1 MAQPDLTSH
10 HVNYLIWRYLQ
21 ESGHGE
27 AAVTLQRA
35 WNRDPQTLPFA
46 PYIRTHA
53 LVSLVQKGLQYH
65 ELEQSLDKEGNS
77 VPFEPSDYFFGPKP
91 FDPEKQQGP
100 SELIVSANQPPVSP
114 TGKVARDGVVVNGHS
129 TTEVAAPENDQASQ
143 KGGDR
148 GEVNGDEVSMDVDST
163 NGIANERKPDIA
175 KSPSVGE
182 TATVDGD
189 GDVSMGIRPALQD
202 QEPAAAPT
210 FTLTNG
216 HSVGVQI
223 TPAKADDLSPDTT
236 ILNMASDDHVTT
248 TLWRP
253 RDPTV
258 VVAAGDTFCSLYK
271 LSSTSSPVQEKLVEN
286 KGDNSCVSAVA
297 WDPLGEKL
305 AVATYNDM
313 RGSITMYDVAGNAVD
328 LLPEVPR
335 MISGMKWANSG
346 SRLMV
351 VASDSKMSELVLWDD
366 SLRPEEFPP
375 PQIVDDSILDVAW
388 LDGAQA
394 FACGGMSVY
403 QCEIDSSIHLKQA
416 YTSGDP
422 EQPWTFIC
430 CANAGTS
437 PVAVAASSS
446 SASFWVPTH
455 DIRQNDAHD
464 GHITAIQFKPNPA
477 EQSNQP
483 LVLASSST
491 DDTVKLWHIDLGSCE
506 FQCIHSLSLGQSLPI
521 LATSFSPDG
530 FALAAASKDAISIWN
545 AQRGGPAIA
554 TWKSPKS
561 EETKREEGEIPPTN
575 GHNGSLEDVQDRS
588 LTWDTDA
595 KKLAFGFGKQVAI
608 VNMQR

>member
-65 ELEQSLDKEGNS
+65 ELEQSLDKEGNP
-77 VPFEPSDYFFGPKP
+77 VPFEPSSYFFGPKP

-100 SELIVSANQPPVSP
+100 SEALVSPNQPPVSP
-114 TGKVARDGVVVNGHS
+114 TGKIARDGIAINGHS
-129 TTEVAAPENDQASQ
+129 TAEVAAPQNDKASH
-143 KGGDR
+143 KGDR
-148 GEVNGDEVSMDVDST
+148 GEVNGDEAPMEVDST
-163 NGIANERKPDIA
+163 NGIASQRQPDIA
-175 KSPSVGE
+175 KSPSLGE

-189 GDVSMGIRPALQD
+189 GDVSMGIRPTLQD
-202 QEPAAAPT
+202 QEPPVAPT

-216 HSVGVQI
+216 QSVGVQI
-223 TPAKADDLSPDTT
+223 TPAKAADLSPDTA
-236 ILNMASDDHVTT
+236 ILDVASDCHVTT

-271 LSSTSSPVQEKLVEN
+271 LSSNSSPVQEKLVEN
-286 KGDNSCVSAVA
+286 KGDNACVSAVA
-297 WDPLGEKL
+297 WDPLGQKL

-313 RGSITMYDVAGNAVD
+313 RGSIAMYDVDGHAVD

-335 MISGMKWANSG
+335 MISGLRWANNG
-346 SRLMV
+346 SRLIV

-375 PQIVDDSILDVAW
+375 PQIVDDSILDVSW
-388 LDGAQA
+388 LGDTQA
-394 FACGGMSVY
+394 FACGGMSIY
-403 QCEIDSSIHLKQA
+403 QCEVDSSIHLSQT

-422 EQPWTFIC
+422 EQPWTFIR
-430 CANAGTS
+430 CASAGS
-437 PVAVAASSS
+437 LPVAVAASSS

-455 DIRQNDAHD
+455 DIRLNDAHD
-464 GHITAIQFKPNPA
+464 GHITAIELKPNPSG
-477 EQSNQP
+477 QPNQP

-491 DDTVKLWHIDLGSCE
+491 DDTVKLWHIDLE
-506 FQCIHSLSLGQSLPI
+506 MRKFTCIHSLSLGQLLPV
-521 LATSFSPDG
+521 LASSFSPDG
-530 FALAAASKDAISIWN
+530 FALAAASKDALSIWN
-545 AQRGGPAIA
+545 AQRGGTAMA
-554 TWKSPKS
+554 TWKSPNA
-561 EETKREEGEIPPTN
+561 ENTKTEEGEIPHLN
-575 GHNGSLEDVQDRS
+575 GHNGSIEDVQDRS
-588 LTWDTDA
+588 LAWDTDS
-595 KKLAFGFGKQVAI
+595 KKLAFGFGKQLAVI
-608 VNMQR
+608 NFQR